1 MEVEKRSYGVDV
13 SSYNATDLSSMA
25 NSSAKFAIVKLSE
38 GTGYKNPKAPAQISS
53 AKANNMLIMGYHY
66 AHFGADSNRAVQE
79 GNYTVNSAKYAGL
92 PVGSYL
98 ACDWE
103 VDDNNVTNGGRVP
116 SANAILAF
124 LTIIVAAGYKPLL
137 YSGAALLQGNI
148 DTGKVLAKYPNCLW
162 VAAYPLGNGVS
173 ASTPDF
179 GYFPSMDG
187 VAIWQFTD
195 NWKNLKVD
203 GNISLIDLKLDA
215 TAPNPQPSKP
225 TPAKPTSTERTWTDV
240 QGMTWHAEDGTFITG
255 GAINLRWGASTES
268 MLITTLPAG
277 SVVKYNAWARDSAGR
292 VWLQQPRGSNHY
304 GYLVGRVGNDAWGTF
319 K

>member
-1 MEVEKRSYGVDV
+1 MEVARKSYGVDV
-13 SSYNATDLSSMA
+13 SSFQGADLSAMTRA
-25 NSSAKFAIVKLSE
+25 GAKFAIVKLSE
-38 GTGYKNPKAPAQISS
+38 GTGYQNPKAQAQLSS
-53 AKANNMLIMGYHY
+53 AKANNMLTMGYHY

-103 VDDNNVTNGGRVP
+103 VDDNNVTTGGRVP

-124 LTIIVAAGYKPLL
+124 LDTIVAAGYKPLL
-137 YSGAALLQGNI
+137 YSGAALLKGNI

-162 VAAYPLGNGVS
+162 VAAYPLGNGVAVS
-173 ASTPDF
+173 EPNF
-179 GYFPSMDG
+179 GYFPSMNG
-187 VAIWQFTD
+187 VAIWQFTN
-195 NWKNLKVD
+195 NWRGLKVD
-203 GNISLIDLKLDA
+203 GNISLIDLKSDA
-215 TAPNPQPSKP
+215 TASKPQPSNP
-225 TPAKPTSTERTWTDV
+225 TPAKPTAKTWTDV
-240 QGMTWHAEDGTFITG
+240 QGMTWHSENGTFITG

-277 SVVKYNAWARDSAGR
+277 SVVKYNAWARDRAGR

-304 GYLVGRVGNDAWGTF
+304 GYLVGRVGNEPWGTF

>member
-1 MEVEKRSYGVDV
+1 MEVKSRSYGADV
-13 SSYNATDLSSMA
+13 SSYNTSDLSNIAKSG
-25 NSSAKFAIVKLSE
+25 AKFVFVKLSE
-38 GTGYKNPKAPAQISS
+38 GLDYRNPKAQAQINS
-53 AKANNMLIMGYHY
+53 AKANNMLVMGYHY
-66 AHFGADSNRAVQE
+66 ARFSGDSNMAVQE
-79 GNYTVNSAKYAGL
+79 GHYTVNSAKEVDL
-92 PVGSYL
+92 PKGSYL

-103 VDDNNVTNGGRVP
+103 TGSGNVTDQGYEV

-124 LTIIVAAGYKPLL
+124 LDVIAGAGYKPLL
-137 YSGAALLQGNI
+137 YSGAGLLKGNI
-148 DTGKVLAKYPNCLW
+148 DTKKILAKYPNCLW
-162 VAAYPLGNGVS
+162 VAAYPLDNGIPVS
-173 ASTPDF
+173 EPDF

-225 TPAKPTSTERTWTDV
+225 TPAKPTPKTWTDV
-240 QGMTWHAEDGTFITG
+240 QGMTWHEEDGTFITG
-255 GAINLRWGASTES
+255 GAINLRWGANTDS

-304 GYLVGRVGNDAWGTF
+304 GYLVGRVGNDAGGTF

>member
-1 MEVEKRSYGVDV
+1 MQVAKRSYGVDV
-13 SSYNATDLSSMA
+13 SSFQGTDLAKYA
-25 NSSAKFAIVKLSE
+25 NLGAKYAFVKVSE
-38 GTGYKNPKAPAQISS
+38 GLDYRNPKAQAQINS
-53 AKANNMLIMGYHY
+53 AKDNGMMVSGYHY

-103 VDDNNVTNGGRVP
+103 VDDNNATNGGRVP

-124 LTIIVAAGYKPLL
+124 LDTIVTAGYKPLL

-195 NWKNLKVD
+195 NWRGLNVD
-203 GNISLIDLKLDA
+203 GNISLIDLKTDGKPVA
-215 TAPNPQPSKP
+215 QSSKP
-225 TPAKPTSTERTWTDV
+225 AIKQSTPQSWVDELGDTWYKEEGKFYPNGTINIRYGARTTSDII
-240 QGMTWHAEDGTFITG
+240 GTVTKG
-255 GAINLRWGASTES
+255 DC
-268 MLITTLPAG
+268 
-277 SVVKYNAWARDSAGR
+277 VKYDAYSRHGGY
-292 VWLQQPRGSNHY
+292 VWIRQPRANGEH
-304 GYLVGRVGNDAWGTF
+304 GFLVCRQGNDPWGTF

>member
-13 SSYNATDLSSMA
+13 SSFQGNDLSAMTRA
-25 NSSAKFAIVKLSE
+25 GAKFAIVKLSE
-38 GTGYKNPKAPAQISS
+38 GTGYQNPKAQGQISS
-53 AKANNMLIMGYHY
+53 AKANNMLTMGYHY

-79 GNYTVNSAKYAGL
+79 GNYTVNSAKSAGL
-92 PVGSYL
+92 PVGTYL
-98 ACDWE
+98 ASDWE
-103 VDDNNVTNGGRVP
+103 VDDNNATNAGRVP

-124 LTIIVAAGYKPLL
+124 LDTIVAAGYKPLL

-195 NWKNLKVD
+195 NWRGLNVD
-203 GNISLIDLKLDA
+203 GNISLIDLKTDGKPVA
-215 TAPNPQPSKP
+215 QSSKP
-225 TPAKPTSTERTWTDV
+225 AIKQSTPQSWVDELGDTWYKEEGKFYPNGTINIRYGARTTSDII
-240 QGMTWHAEDGTFITG
+240 GTVTKG
-255 GAINLRWGASTES
+255 DC
-268 MLITTLPAG
+268 
-277 SVVKYNAWARDSAGR
+277 VKYDAYSRHGGY
-292 VWLQQPRGSNHY
+292 VWIRQPRANGEH
-304 GYLVGRVGNDAWGTF
+304 GFLVCRQGNDPWGRF
-319 K
+319 E

>member
-1 MEVEKRSYGVDV
+1 MEVKSRSYGADV
-13 SSYNATDLSSMA
+13 SSYNTSDLSNIAKSG
-25 NSSAKFAIVKLSE
+25 AKFVFVKLSE
-38 GTGYKNPKAPAQISS
+38 GLDYRNPKAQAQINS
-53 AKANNMLIMGYHY
+53 AKANNMLVMGYHY
-66 AHFGADSNRAVQE
+66 ARFSGDSNMAVQE
-79 GNYTVNSAKYAGL
+79 GHYTVNSAKEVDL
-92 PVGSYL
+92 PKGSYL

-103 VDDNNVTNGGRVP
+103 TGSGNVTDQGYEV

-124 LTIIVAAGYKPLL
+124 LDVIAGAGYKPLL
-137 YSGAALLQGNI
+137 YSGKALLTNNVNVKKI
-148 DTGKVLAKYPNCLW
+148 TDKYGTCLW
-162 VAAYPLGNGVS
+162 VAGYPLASGVP
-173 ASTPDF
+173 ASEPDF

-225 TPAKPTSTERTWTDV
+225 APAKPTPKTWTDV

-268 MLITTLPAG
+268 MLITTLPTG

>member
-1 MEVEKRSYGVDV
+1 MEVKSRSYGVDV
-13 SSYNATDLSSMA
+13 SSYNATDLSAMVRA
-25 NSSAKFAIVKLSE
+25 GAKFAVVKLSE
-38 GTGYKNPKAPAQISS
+38 GLDYRNPKAQAQINS
-53 AKANNMLIMGYHY
+53 ANTNGMLTMGYHY
-66 AHFGADSNRAVQE
+66 ARFSGDSNTAVQE
-79 GNYTVNSAKYAGL
+79 GHYAVNSAKAVEL
-92 PVGSYL
+92 PKGSYL

-103 VDDNNVTNGGRVP
+103 TGSGNVTDQGYEV

-124 LTIIVAAGYKPLL
+124 LDVISGAGYKPLL
-137 YSGAALLQGNI
+137 YSGAGLLKGNI
-148 DTGKVLAKYPNCLW
+148 DTKKVLAKYPNCLW
-162 VAAYPLGNGVS
+162 VAAYPLGNGVP
-173 ASTPDF
+173 ASEPDF
-179 GYFPSMDG
+179 SYFPSMDG

-195 NWKNLKVD
+195 NWNNLKVD
-203 GNISLIDLKLDA
+203 GNISLIDLKSDM
-215 TAPNPQPSKP
+215 TAPKPQPTKP
-225 TPAKPTSTERTWTDV
+225 TPDKPTSKTWTDV

-304 GYLVGRVGNDAWGTF
+304 GYLVCRQGNDPWGTF